1 MLTLRLVSS
10 KVRIKYP
17 RCPCNKLW
25 RRFECLNIYTYL
37 KKKAIAPKISNLLN
51 DLPGQTRD

>member
-1 MLTLRLVSS
+1 MLTLGLVSS

-25 RRFECLNIYTYL
+25 RRFECLNIYTFFL
-37 KKKAIAPKISNLLN
+37 KKAIAPKISNLSN
-51 DLPGQTRD
+51 DLPGQTD